1 MVIPKLRQQVD
12 CHQLFRPL
20 KENSN
25 IVLLQTFV
33 EIETIIALESSS
45 AMTEK
50 SFPEMITPIPRSF
63 LTFGIIQTLP
73 KAWKGEGGC
82 GFCYEALWKL

>member
-12 CHQLFRPL
+12 WHQLFRPL

-45 AMTEK
+45 AMTE
-50 SFPEMITPIPRSF
+50 
-63 LTFGIIQTLP
+63 
-73 KAWKGEGGC
+73 
-82 GFCYEALWKL
+82 